1 MGSVLNVWLLGAT
14 HPKADKSIS
23 WDEPFHNLGE
33 PDVLIINLCS
43 LTQEVLK
50 RVDKEKLEQARK
62 FIMDK
67 FFHNGIIIVITA
79 PRFEVSQ
86 QHYIYSN
93 YYIVPISPIT
103 ENVPQGTQLRYNE
116 NHDFKLYLEE
126 VQNFNFVINH
136 VDTSYVEYFGK
147 QKADSFSCGFIPDES
162 IKDNSG
168 HVLGD
173 IYSLIYV
180 DEETEKLK
188 LLPNAGQVVLLPPPT
203 ESIETAL
210 DKILFRY
217 GKTTSTEEHLPEW
230 VSKILLPTIK
240 EKHSEIEK
248 LRSQQNT
255 LQKQIDVLE
264 NEKNTIQNHKRLL
277 FSEETPLEDAV
288 AEAFKLLGF
297 DEIRQIREKNREDW
311 IFEFKHEK
319 QFKYGVIEVK
329 ASENRTKQNN
339 IVQCSKWVD
348 ERFDIDNKI
357 SKGIFIPNQHRL
369 QLYPKSKDDRS
380 HFEPNEIAY
389 TKMKSICII
398 PSFVLFEAVKDML
411 DGKKKSRKE
420 IEKLIAENNSV
431 ITKF

>member
-1 MGSVLNVWLLGAT
+1 MVSVLNVWILGAT

-23 WDEPFHNLGE
+23 WDEPFPNLGE
-33 PDVLIINLCS
+33 PDVLIINLS
-43 LTQEVLK
+43 TLTHDVLE
-50 RVDKEKLEQARK
+50 RIDKKKLDQARQ
-62 FIMDK
+62 FVLDK
-67 FFHNGIIIVITA
+67 FFNNGIIIVLTA
-79 PRFEVSQ
+79 PRIEVTE
-86 QHYIYSN
+86 HFTYSN
-93 YYIVPISPIT
+93 NHVVPIDLYT
-103 ENVPQGTQLRYNE
+103 EDVPQGTTLRFKE
-116 NHDFKLYLEE
+116 THDFEPYLKEI
-126 VQNFNFVINH
+126 QNFNFVISR
-136 VDTSYVEYFGK
+136 VDTGYVEYWGK
-147 QKADSFSCGFIPDES
+147 RKRKYFVCTFIPDKS

-173 IYSLIYV
+173 VYTNAYYEEHS
-180 DEETEKLK
+180 DELK
-188 LLPNAGQVVLLPPPT
+188 ALPNTGEVILLPPPT

-217 GKTTSTEEHLPEW
+217 GKTTSTEEHVPEW
-230 VSKILLPTIK
+230 ANKILLPTIK
-240 EKHSEIEK
+240 EKNTKIEE

-255 LQKQIDVLE
+255 LQKQINVLE
-264 NEKNTIQNHKRLL
+264 NEKNTIQNHRKLL
-277 FSEETPLEDAV
+277 YSEETSLEDAV